1 MICKKQILPV
11 NETFN
16 TKKQGMIAMK
26 NKDRVKLT
34 DIEEKMGLVCLT
46 PEIYYDEKYITIPE
60 VNRPA
65 LQLAGFFDQFD
76 NDRIQ
81 IIGNVE
87 FSYLNSLNA
96 ADRLNRYRQI
106 FMCDIPCI
114 VYCRGLEPESDVTE
128 LATEYGIPLFRS
140 EDTTSA
146 FTAEVIRRLNVRLA
160 PSTVIH
166 GVLVDVYGEGVL
178 ILGDSGIGK
187 SEAAIALLQRGH
199 RLIADDAVEI
209 RKVSE
214 ETLIGTA
221 PEVTKHFIELR
232 GIGVMDVKALF
243 GVRSIKDTGRIDMVV
258 RLEEWD
264 PKKKYQR
271 LGIEDDHMEY
281 LGNKVVCYTIP
292 VRPGRNI
299 SAIIETAVV
308 NHRQKLFGYNA
319 AEELTRRLER
329 KKMGIEDM

>member
-1 MICKKQILPV
+1 MKK
-11 NETFN
+11 T
-16 TKKQGMIAMK
+16 
-26 NKDRVKLT
+26 DCVKLT
-34 DIEEKMGLVCLT
+34 DVEKRMGLVCLT
-46 PEIYYDEKYITIPE
+46 PGVDYEGRYVTVPE

-65 LQLAGFFDQFD
+65 LQLAGFFDEFD
-76 NDRIQ
+76 SDRIQ

-87 FSYLNSLNA
+87 FSYLNTLK
-96 ADRLNRYRQI
+96 DTERLDRYRQI
-106 FMCDIPCI
+106 FMYDIPCI
-114 VYCRGLEPESDVTE
+114 VYCRNLEPDNSVIQ
-128 LATEYGIPLFRS
+128 LAQEYDIPLFMS
-140 EDTTSA
+140 SDTTSA

-160 PSTVIH
+160 PCVVIH

-187 SEAAIALLQRGH
+187 SEAAIALIQRGH

-221 PEVTKHFIELR
+221 PDVTKHFIELR
-232 GIGVMDVKALF
+232 GIGIMDIKALF

-264 PKKKYQR
+264 PNKKYQR
-271 LGIEDDHMEY
+271 MGLEDDYVEY

-292 VRPGRNI
+292 VRPGRNL
-299 SAIIETAVV
+299 SAIIETAAV
-308 NHRQKLFGYNA
+308 NHRQKLMGYNA
-319 AEELTRRLER
+319 AEALNER
-329 KKMGIEDM
+329 IRKAKEATGQ

>member
-1 MICKKQILPV
+1 MI
-11 NETFN
+11 E
-16 TKKQGMIAMK
+16 TKK
-26 NKDRVKLT
+26 VKLT
-34 DIEEKMGLVCLT
+34 DVEKKMGLVCLT
-46 PEIYYDEKYITIPE
+46 PEVDYEDACITVPE

-65 LQLAGFFDQFD
+65 LQLAGFFDEFD

-87 FSYLNSLNA
+87 FSYLNTLKPN
-96 ADRLNRYRQI
+96 DRLNRYRQI

-114 VYCRGLEPESDVTE
+114 VYCRNLEPENDVKD
-128 LATEYGIPLFRS
+128 LATEYNIPLFMS
-140 EDTTSA
+140 GDTTSA

-160 PSTVIH
+160 PCMVIH

-187 SEAAIALLQRGH
+187 SEAAIALIQRGH

-221 PEVTKHFIELR
+221 PDVTKHFIELR
-232 GIGVMDVKALF
+232 GIGIMDIKALF
-243 GVRSIKDTGRIDMVV
+243 GVRSIKDTGRIDMVI

-271 LGIEDDHMEY
+271 MGLEDDYIEY

-292 VRPGRNI
+292 VRPGRNL
-299 SAIIETAVV
+299 SAIIETAAV
-308 NHRQKLFGYNA
+308 NHRQKLMGYNA
-319 AEELTRRLER
+319 AEELNER
-329 KKMGIEDM
+329 IRKIREGK

>member
-1 MICKKQILPV
+1 MV
-11 NETFN
+11 ETS
-16 TKKQGMIAMK
+16 KV
-26 NKDRVKLT
+26 RLT
-34 DIEEKMGLVCLT
+34 DVETKMGLVCLT
-46 PEIYYDEKYITIPE
+46 PDVDYEAACITVPE

-65 LQLAGFFDQFD
+65 LQLAGFFDEFD

-87 FSYLNSLNA
+87 FSYLNTLKPN
-96 ADRLNRYRQI
+96 DRLNRYRQV

-114 VYCRGLEPESDVTE
+114 VYCRNLEPDKDVVD
-128 LATEYGIPLFRS
+128 LATEYNTPLFMS
-140 EDTTSA
+140 GDTTSA

-160 PSTVIH
+160 PCTVIH

-187 SEAAIALLQRGH
+187 SDAAIALIQRGH

-221 PEVTKHFIELR
+221 PDVTKHFIELR
-232 GIGVMDVKALF
+232 GIGIMDIKALF
-243 GVRSIKDTGRIDMVV
+243 GVRSIKDTGRIDMVI

-264 PKKKYQR
+264 PAKKYQR
-271 LGIEDDHMEY
+271 MGLEDDYVEY

-292 VRPGRNI
+292 VRPGRNL
-299 SAIIETAVV
+299 SAIIETAAV
-308 NHRQKLFGYNA
+308 NHRQKLMGYNA
-319 AEELTRRLER
+319 AEELNER
-329 KKMGIEDM
+329 IRKMREEK